1 MLAVR
6 VAPPAIQKAVMV
18 VLVDTLVLVVLVVQ
32 GVWVRV
38 MALTVHLEV
47 AVEAVALAV

>member
-1 MLAVR
+1 VLAVR
-6 VAPPAIQKAVMV
+6 VALAVDQKAVLV
-18 VLVDTLVLVVLVVQ
+18 VLVDTLVQVVQVVQ